1 MLNKNDPLVG
11 AIQDVMRK
19 NQAERDAVKAV
30 NEKFGV
36 QDRRVLPREK
46 QSEWDDAYQSVLTE
60 GLHPNQQK
68 LDVHEPEK
76 DKLTKH
82 DFKMLRSKKKP
93 MEEENKAESSAYAI
107 GTAAVNKSTGDEP
120 PMEKK
125 NITKAHEI
133 AKKIL
138 AKKKMNE
145 GFNDRHDSSVTA
157 SVEGQVVAD
166 QLNER
171 VSFSPADQKARGNIV
186 KDINSTNAR
195 LAREPAV
202 APSSIG
208 TKVSNAIGAVDAG
221 VRKFA
226 QGMGGDYVAAAGDY
240 AVKNVGAKLGIG
252 QGTTYAKELGQEKEK
267 SARAELNHP
276 TATKIG
282 KAADDISTVAGIAG
296 LAKSGVKYGA
306 KKLIQKS
313 ADDTVAAT
321 TKTLPS
327 STKSVSQAAKEPAA
341 SAATKGSTAV
351 DNFISKAKSTP
362 VTPAAREGGS
372 AASTAAANAAK
383 YNKSST
389 AGGRF
394 SDNLAKARK
403 GSENYGPSKGGV
415 AVRKTTEP
423 ATVTRPGVPAVANK
437 PGVPAVANRPGVPA
451 VANRPGLPA
460 RVGASSGAKVAG
472 RTSNLKDIG
481 TKALVGLG
489 VGAAMYGLSNKNKPD
504 STQAGTP
511 PVGGGGGSGGGST
524 STKTQS
530 TAKPGTQQAVKDRV
544 AQKVATRSKEPIQ
557 TRNQRDD
564 TIGAS
569 GRSTKGPGGVT
580 SGTKTGKII
589 TNRPAVV
596 KKNPVGMGRVK

>member
-11 AIQDVMRK
+11 AIQDIMSK

-46 QSEWDDAYQSVLTE
+46 QGEWDAAYQSVLTE
-60 GLHPNQQK
+60 GLHPNQQP
-68 LDVHEPEK
+68 LDVHEPKK
-76 DKLTKH
+76 DKLTKK
-82 DFKMLRSKKKP
+82 DFDMLRSKKKP
-93 MEEENKAESSAYAI
+93 MEEENAPKTDPYAEGQASSISTVPQPKKEVTPSDQSDLKKKIMSIKEAKSNAYAI
-107 GTAAVNKSTGDEP
+107 GMAAVKKSTGDEP

-138 AKKKMNE
+138 TKKKMNE
-145 GFNDRHDSSVTA
+145 GFNNRHDSSVTA
-157 SVEGQVVAD
+157 SVEGQVVA
-166 QLNER
+166 E
-171 VSFSPADQKARGNIV
+171 AAKARSDYGLGAAAAP
-186 KDINSTNAR
+186 KDAAAAR
-195 LAREPAV
+195 AKIDTAMEPVVNVTKAVIPGATAVDKLAQGDYKGAAADAALSIAGGAV
-202 APSSIG
+202 AG
-208 TKVSNAIGAVDAG
+208 GVVKGVKGLYNA
-221 VRKFA
+221 
-226 QGMGGDYVAAAGDY
+226 
-240 AVKNVGAKLGIG
+240 AK
-252 QGTTYAKELGQEKEK
+252 GTT
-267 SARAELNHP
+267 
-276 TATKIG
+276 
-282 KAADDISTVAGIAG
+282 KAATGAEKVATGTTKA
-296 LAKSGVKYGA
+296 LPAP
-306 KKLIQKS
+306 
-313 ADDTVAAT
+313 AAT
-321 TKTLPS
+321 NP
-327 STKSVSQAAKEPAA
+327 VSQAAREPAA

-372 AASTAAANAAK
+372 AASTAAANASK
-383 YNKSST
+383 YNKPST

-394 SDNLAKARK
+394 SDKLAQARK

-481 TKALVGLG
+481 TKALVAAG
-489 VGAAMYGLSNKNKPD
+489 VGGAMYGLSNKNKPD
-504 STQAGTP
+504 STKAATP
-511 PVGGGGGSGGGST
+511 PAGGGGGST
-524 STKTQS
+524 SAKTQS

-544 AQKVATRSKEPIQ
+544 VQKVADRSKLQ

-564 TIGAS
+564 TIGAG
-569 GRSTKGPGGVT
+569 GRPTKGPGGVT

-589 TNRPAVV
+589 TNKPAVV

>member
-36 QDRRVLPREK
+36 HDRRVLPREK
-46 QSEWDDAYQSVLTE
+46 QGEWDAAYKSVLTE

-76 DKLTKH
+76 DELTKH
-82 DFKMLRSKKKP
+82 DFKMLRSKKKS
-93 MEEENKAESSAYAI
+93 MEEENAPKTDPYAEGQASSISTVPQPKKEVTPSDQSALKKKIMSIKEAKSNAYAI
-107 GTAAVNKSTGDEP
+107 GMAAVKKSTGDEP

-125 NITKAHEI
+125 NITKAHKI

-145 GFNDRHDSSVTA
+145 GFNNRYDSSVTA
-157 SVEGQVVAD
+157 PVEGQVVA
-166 QLNER
+166 E
-171 VSFSPADQKARGNIV
+171 AAKARSDYGLGAAAAP
-186 KDINSTNAR
+186 KDAAAAR
-195 LAREPAV
+195 AKIDTAMEPVVNVSKALVPGATAVDKLAQGDYKGA
-202 APSSIG
+202 
-208 TKVSNAIGAVDAG
+208 AVDAG
-221 VRKFA
+221 ISLA
-226 QGMGGDYVAAAGDY
+226 GGALVGGALKAGKAVYNAVKGTTKAATGAEKVAA
-240 AVKNVGAKLGIG
+240 
-252 QGTTYAKELGQEKEK
+252 GTTKALPT
-267 SARAELNHP
+267 SAPANP
-276 TATKIG
+276 
-282 KAADDISTVAGIAG
+282 
-296 LAKSGVKYGA
+296 
-306 KKLIQKS
+306 
-313 ADDTVAAT
+313 
-321 TKTLPS
+321 
-327 STKSVSQAAKEPAA
+327 VSQAAREPAA
-341 SAATKGSTAV
+341 SATTKGSTAV

-372 AASTAAANAAK
+372 AASTAAANASK
-383 YNKSST
+383 YNKPGT
-389 AGGRF
+389 VGGRF
-394 SDNLAKARK
+394 SDKLAQARK

-423 ATVTRPGVPAVANK
+423 ATVTRPGVPAVAKK

-451 VANRPGLPA
+451 AANRPGLPA
-460 RVGASSGAKVAG
+460 RVGGSSGAKVAG

-481 TKALVGLG
+481 TKALVAAG
-489 VGAAMYGLSNKNKPD
+489 VGGAMYGLSNKNQPD

-511 PVGGGGGSGGGST
+511 PAGGGGGST
-524 STKTQS
+524 TAKTQP
-530 TAKPGTQQAVKDRV
+530 AVKPGTQQAAKNKVV
-544 AQKVATRSKEPIQ
+544 QKVATNTRSRLQ
-557 TRNQRDD
+557 SRNQRDD
-564 TIGAS
+564 TIGAG

-596 KKNPVGMGRVK
+596 KKNPVGMGKVK

>member
-1 MLNKNDPLVG
+1 
-11 AIQDVMRK
+11 
-19 NQAERDAVKAV
+19 
-30 NEKFGV
+30 
-36 QDRRVLPREK
+36 
-46 QSEWDDAYQSVLTE
+46 
-60 GLHPNQQK
+60 
-68 LDVHEPEK
+68 
-76 DKLTKH
+76 
-82 DFKMLRSKKKP
+82 
-93 MEEENKAESSAYAI
+93 
-107 GTAAVNKSTGDEP
+107 
-120 PMEKK
+120 
-125 NITKAHEI
+125 
-133 AKKIL
+133 
-138 AKKKMNE
+138 
-145 GFNDRHDSSVTA
+145 
-157 SVEGQVVAD
+157 VAD

-252 QGTTYAKELGQEKEK
+252 QGTTYAKELEQEKEK
-267 SARAELNHP
+267 SKRAELNNP

-282 KAADDISTVAGIAG
+282 KAADDIATVAGVAG

-327 STKSVSQAAKEPAA
+327 STKAVSQAAREPA
-341 SAATKGSTAV
+341 STAAAKAPTAV

-362 VTPAAREGGS
+362 VSPAAKEGGS
-372 AASTAAANAAK
+372 AASKAAANVSK
-383 YNKSST
+383 YNKPGT

-423 ATVTRPGVPAVANK
+423 ATVTRPGVPAVTKKPGVPAVANK
-437 PGVPAVANRPGVPA
+437 PGVPAVANRPGLPATVGSAATKVASQTGKSKLLGRLGKAA
-451 VANRPGLPA
+451 VATA
-460 RVGASSGAKVAG
+460 VGG
-472 RTSNLKDIG
+472 
-481 TKALVGLG
+481 
-489 VGAAMYGLSNKNKPD
+489 AMYGLSNKNSPD
-504 STQAGTP
+504 SAGATP
-511 PVGGGGGSGGGST
+511 ATGSSGSSGGSAKPSAD
-524 STKTQS
+524 KPV
-530 TAKPGTQQAVKDRV
+530 TAKPTSAKPVAASPAASAVKSRL
-544 AQKVATRSKEPIQ
+544 Q

-580 SGTKTGKII
+580 SGTKTGKTI
-589 TNRPAVV
+589 TNRPVV
-596 KKNPVGMGRVK
+596 GKKAPVGTGRVK